1 MDPDAAAY
9 YNMPTG
15 AYVAEVVKGNCAY
28 AAGVQA
34 KDIIVALGDHKVTGV
49 NSLGNHK
56 VTGVNSLGKALRQFS
71 AGDLTT
77 ITVYRGGQ
85 ELELPI
91 ILDEKPQD
99 TPTTQPEMTEED
111 FNKTLPEGGSFE
123 DYYNFFR
130 DFFGNGGN

>member
-34 KDIIVALGDHKVTGV
+34 KDIIVALGD
-49 NSLGNHK
+49 HK